1 MKAFFIFKDGKL
13 VGSPIGYTTEKGAL
27 KSRVGCEDWYKTL
40 RPYDKHI
47 YGLEN
52 ISKEQSKLGLWK
64 YYSTTDH
71 WLFQREIW
79 SRKIWTPYVKE
90 HYKIIEKEFDIVFK
104 D

>member
-1 MKAFFIFKDGKL
+1 MKAFFIFRDGKL

-27 KSRVGCEDWYKTL
+27 KSLVGCEDWYKML

-52 ISKEQSKLGLWK
+52 ISAEQSKLGLWK

-71 WLFQREIW
+71 WLFQPKRDM
-79 SRKIWTPYVKE
+79 VK
-90 HYKIIEKEFDIVFK
+90 K
-104 D
+104 DLESICERAL